1 MYTEEWKK
9 IKTKVP
15 GDLWKKVEDLGF
27 GSLNKAV
34 ITALEKLVYE
44 PELKSSGKEQEIK
57 IQELRNRLEEE
68 QRHTQEL
75 QR

>member
-1 MYTEEWKK
+1 M
-9 IKTKVP
+9 
-15 GDLWKKVEDLGF
+15 GF
-27 GSLNKAV
+27 GSPNKAV
-34 ITALEKLVYE
+34 ISALEKLVYE

>member
-15 GDLWKKVEDLGF
+15 GDLWGKVEALGF
-27 GSLNKAV
+27 DNHNTAV
-34 ITALEKLVYE
+34 ITAFEKLISE

-57 IQELRNRLEEE
+57 IQELGNRVEE
-68 QRHTQEL
+68 
-75 QR
+75 